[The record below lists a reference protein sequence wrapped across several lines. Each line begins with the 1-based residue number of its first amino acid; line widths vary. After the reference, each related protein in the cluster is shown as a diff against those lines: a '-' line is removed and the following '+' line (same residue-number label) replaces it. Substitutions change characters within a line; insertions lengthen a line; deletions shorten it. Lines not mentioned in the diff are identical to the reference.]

1 MNAAMLLRFWPI
13 VILSVI
19 FLIPS
24 TVFIVDETNQVVITR
39 LGEYRRTL
47 QSPGLKLKIPLLE
60 QANVFEKRIL
70 TSGALPAEY
79 LTLDK
84 KRLVADHVTRWKIVD
99 PLLFYKTVNDL
110 AGAKARLDD
119 IVFSE
124 MRRELA
130 SHDFSKIIASEREN
144 IMETIAGNARKQAV
158 KFGIELVDVRIK
170 RADLPQEVQESV
182 FSRMKAERQRI
193 AKRYRSEGEEEAFK
207 IRGETD
213 KNKTILMAKA
223 YEESQKLR
231 GEGDAVATKVY
242 AEAYGQD
249 AAFYTFVRSLE
260 AYEKGFQDKTT
271 LLLSPDSDVL
281 KHMKM
286 NYGQKD

>member
-1 MNAAMLLRFWPI
+1 MNAARLLRFWPI
-13 VILSVI
+13 VILSAI
-19 FLIPS
+19 FLLPA

-47 QSPGLKLKIPLLE
+47 QRPGLKLKIPLLE
-60 QANVFEKRIL
+60 QANFFEKRIL

-99 PLLFYKTVNDL
+99 PLLFYKTVRDL

-130 SHDFSKIIASEREN
+130 SHDFSRIIASEREN

-182 FSRMKAERQRI
+182 FARMKAERQRI

-213 KNKTILMAKA
+213 KSRTIMMAEA
-223 YEESQKLR
+223 YEKSQELR
-231 GEGDAVATKVY
+231 GEGDAVATRIY

-249 AAFYTFVRSLE
+249 PAFYTFVRSLD

-271 LLLSPDSDVL
+271 MLLSPDSDIL
-281 KHMKM
+281 KHMKK
-286 NYGQKD
+286 NYAQKG

>member
-13 VILSVI
+13 AIISAA

-47 QSPGLKLKIPLLE
+47 QSPGLKMKIPLLE
-60 QANVFEKRIL
+60 QANFFEKRIL

-182 FSRMKAERQRI
+182 FARMKAERQRI

-213 KNKTILMAKA
+213 KTRTILMAKA
-223 YEESQKLR
+223 YEESQELR
-231 GEGDAVATKVY
+231 GEGDAAATRVY

-249 AAFYTFVRSLE
+249 PDFYTFVRSLE
-260 AYEKGFQDKTT
+260 AYEKSFQDKTT

-281 KHMKM
+281 KHLKR
-286 NYGQKD
+286 NYGQKN

>member
-13 VILSVI
+13 VIISAA

-47 QSPGLKLKIPLLE
+47 QSPGLKMKIPLLE
-60 QANVFEKRIL
+60 QANFFEKRIL

-182 FSRMKAERQRI
+182 FARMKAERQRI

-213 KNKTILMAKA
+213 KTRTILMAKA
-223 YEESQKLR
+223 YEESQELR
-231 GEGDAVATKVY
+231 GEGDAAATRVY

-249 AAFYTFVRSLE
+249 PDFYTFVRSLE
-260 AYEKGFQDKTT
+260 AYEKSFQDKTT

-281 KHMKM
+281 KHLKR
-286 NYGQKD
+286 NYGQKN

>member
-1 MNAAMLLRFWPI
+1 MNPSMFFRFWP
-13 VILSVI
+13 VVVVSVA
-19 FLIPS
+19 FLLPAA
-24 TVFIVDETNQVVITR
+24 VFQVDETDQVIITR

-47 QSPGLKLKIPLLE
+47 NTPGLKVKIPLFE
-60 QANVFEKRIL
+60 QANFFEKRIL

-99 PLLFYKTVNDL
+99 PLLFYKTVRDL
-110 AGAKARLDD
+110 SGAKARLDD

-213 KNKTILMAKA
+213 KNRTILMARA

-231 GEGDAVATKVY
+231 GEGDASATKVY

-249 AAFYTFVRSLE
+249 AEFYTFVRSLE
-260 AYEKGFQDKTT
+260 AYEKSFQERTT
-271 LLLSPDSDVL
+271 LLVSSDTDL
-281 KHMKM
+281 FRYMRE
-286 NYGQKD
+286 NYKRR

>member
-13 VILSVI
+13 VILSVA

-47 QSPGLKLKIPLLE
+47 QNPGLKLKIPLLE
-60 QANVFEKRIL
+60 QANFFEKRIL

-182 FSRMKAERQRI
+182 FARMKAERQRI

-249 AAFYTFVRSLE
+249 AAFYTFVRSLD

-271 LLLSPDSDVL
+271 LLLSSDSDVL
-281 KHMKM
+281 KHMKK
-286 NYGQKD
+286 NYGQKS

>member
-1 MNAAMLLRFWPI
+1 MNAAALFRFWPVLI
-13 VILSVI
+13 VTVV
-19 FLIPS
+19 FLFPS
-24 TVFIVDETNQVVITR
+24 TVFIVDETNQVIITR

-47 QSPGLKLKIPLLE
+47 QNPGLKLKIPLLE
-60 QANVFEKRIL
+60 QANFFEKRIL

-99 PLLFYKTVNDL
+99 PLLFYKTVRDL

-144 IMETIAGNARKQAV
+144 IMETIAGNARKQATR
-158 KFGIELVDVRIK
+158 FGIELVDVRIK

-182 FSRMKAERQRI
+182 FARMKAERQRI

-213 KNKTILMAKA
+213 KNRTIIMAKA

-231 GEGDAVATKVY
+231 GEGDALATKVY
-242 AEAYGQD
+242 ADAYGQD
-249 AAFYTFVRSLE
+249 PDFYTFTRSLD
-260 AYEKGFQDKTT
+260 AYEKSFQDKTT
-271 LLLSPDSDVL
+271 FLLSPDSDVL
-281 KHMKM
+281 KHLKK
-286 NYGQKD
+286 NYGKNS

>member
-13 VILSVI
+13 VILSAA

-182 FSRMKAERQRI
+182 FARMKAERQRI

-271 LLLSPDSDVL
+271 MLLSPDSDVL
-281 KHMKM
+281 KHMKK
-286 NYGQKD
+286 NYGQKA

>member
-1 MNAAMLLRFWPI
+1 MKPISIFKFWPI
-13 VILSVI
+13 LILTVA
-19 FLIPS
+19 FLIPQ
-24 TVFIVDETNQVVITR
+24 TVFKVDESNQIIITR
-39 LGEYRRTL
+39 LGEYKRTL
-47 QSPGLKLKIPLLE
+47 REPGLKAKIPFFE
-60 QANVFEKRIL
+60 QAIYFEKRIL

-99 PLLFYKTVNDL
+99 PLIFYKTVRDL

-130 SHDFSKIIASEREN
+130 SHDFVKIIASEREN
-144 IMETIAGNARKQAV
+144 IMDTIAGNARKQA
-158 KFGIELVDVRIK
+158 KEFGIELVDVRIK

-182 FSRMKAERQRI
+182 FARMKAERQRI

-213 KNKTILMAKA
+213 KNRTILLAKA

-231 GEGDAVATKVY
+231 GEGDATATKVY

-249 AAFYTFVRSLE
+249 ANFYTFARSLE
-260 AYEKGFQDKTT
+260 AYEKSFQKDIT
-271 LLLSPDSDVL
+271 LLLSSDTDFL
-281 KHMKM
+281 RPLRD
-286 NYGQKD
+286 NYKK

>member
-1 MNAAMLLRFWPI
+1 
-13 VILSVI
+13 
-19 FLIPS
+19 
-24 TVFIVDETNQVVITR
+24 VDETNQVIITR

-47 QSPGLKLKIPLLE
+47 QNPGLKAKIPLFE
-60 QANVFEKRIL
+60 QANFFEKRIL

-99 PLLFYKTVNDL
+99 PLLFYKTVRDL

-130 SHDFSKIIASEREN
+130 SHDFGKIISSEREN
-144 IMETIAGNARKQAV
+144 IMETIAGNARKQAA

-182 FSRMKAERQRI
+182 FARMKAERQRI

-213 KNKTILMAKA
+213 KTRTILMAKA
-223 YEESQKLR
+223 YEESQELR

-249 AAFYTFVRSLE
+249 PDFYNFVRSLE

-271 LLLSPDSDVL
+271 LLFSPDSDIL
-281 KHMKM
+281 KHMKK
-286 NYGQKD
+286 NYSSKS

>member
-13 VILSVI
+13 VILSAA

-24 TVFIVDETNQVVITR
+24 TVFLVDETNQVVITR
-39 LGEYRRTL
+39 LGEYKRTL

-144 IMETIAGNARKQAV
+144 IMETIAGNARKQAA

-182 FSRMKAERQRI
+182 FARMKAERQRI

-281 KHMKM
+281 KHMKK
-286 NYGQKD
+286 NYGQKA

>member
-13 VILSVI
+13 VILSVV

-24 TVFIVDETNQVVITR
+24 TVFNVDETNQVVITR
-39 LGEYRRTL
+39 LGEYKRTL
-47 QSPGLKLKIPLLE
+47 RDPGLKLKIPFLE
-60 QANVFEKRIL
+60 QANFFEKRIL
-70 TSGALPAEY
+70 AGGALPAEY

-99 PLLFYKTVNDL
+99 PLLFYKTVGDV

-130 SHDFSKIIASEREN
+130 IHDFGKIIASEREN
-144 IMETIAGNARKQAV
+144 IMETIAGIARKQAA
-158 KFGIELVDVRIK
+158 KFGIDLVDVRIK

-182 FSRMKAERQRI
+182 FARMKAERQRI

-213 KNKTILMAKA
+213 KSRTILMAKA

-249 AAFYTFVRSLE
+249 PAFYTFVRSLE
-260 AYEKGFQDKTT
+260 AYETGFQDKTT

-281 KHMKM
+281 KHMKET
-286 NYGQKD
+286 YKPKG

>member
-1 MNAAMLLRFWPI
+1 MKPAILIRFLPMMALAIFIVFSNA
-13 VILSVI
+13 I
-19 FLIPS
+19 F
-24 TVFIVDETNQVVITR
+24 VVDETQQAIVTR
-39 LGEYRRTL
+39 LGEYKRTM
-47 QSPGLKLKIPLLE
+47 QKPGLTLKIPVLE
-60 QANVFEKRIL
+60 QVQVFEKRIL

-99 PLLFYKTVNDL
+99 PLLFYKTVRDL

-119 IVFSE
+119 IVLSE
-124 MRRELA
+124 MRREVA

-144 IMETIAGNARKQAV
+144 IMDAIAKNARKQAAE
-158 KFGIELVDVRIK
+158 FGIDIVDVRIK
-170 RADLPQEVQESV
+170 RADLPREVQESV
-182 FSRMKAERQRI
+182 FARMVAERQRI

-207 IRGETD
+207 LRGETD

-231 GEGDAVATKVY
+231 GDGDAVATKVY

-249 AAFYTFVRSLE
+249 PVFYNFHRGLE
-260 AYEKGFQDKTT
+260 AYEKGLNEKSI
-271 LLLSPDSDVL
+271 LMLSPDSDVFKHL
-281 KHMKM
+281 KEMY
-286 NYGQKD
+286 NQKA